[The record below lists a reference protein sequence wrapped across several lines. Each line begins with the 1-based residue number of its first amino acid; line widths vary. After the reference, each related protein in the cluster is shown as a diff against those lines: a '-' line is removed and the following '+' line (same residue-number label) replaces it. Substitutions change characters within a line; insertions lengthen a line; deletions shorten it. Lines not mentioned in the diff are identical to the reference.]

1 MTFLEKYR
9 QTGGRPK
16 RPMELTTITY
26 YKVSGVA
33 SKLAVVRYTA
43 YNPDGLPEAICEDS
57 YQDTPEDFCRLEAD
71 IEKALNGGIDTS
83 IISAY
88 EADFFPVIFHYLA
101 I

>member
-1 MTFLEKYR
+1 
-9 QTGGRPK
+9 
-16 RPMELTTITY
+16 MELTTITY

-71 IEKALNGGIDTS
+71 IETALNGGIDTS
-83 IISAY
+83 IMSAY
-88 EADFFPVIFHYLA
+88 EADFSPVILRYLA

>member
-1 MTFLEKYR
+1 
-9 QTGGRPK
+9 
-16 RPMELTTITY
+16 MELTTITY
-26 YKVSGVA
+26 YKVSGIA

-71 IEKALNGGIDTS
+71 IETALNGGIDTS
-83 IISAY
+83 IMSAY
-88 EADFFPVIFHYLA
+88 EADFSPVILRYLA

>member
-9 QTGGRPK
+9 QTDGRPK

-71 IEKALNGGIDTS
+71 IETALNGGIDTS
-83 IISAY
+83 IMSAY
-88 EADFFPVIFHYLA
+88 EADFSPVILRYLA